1 MMSDQIDIDV
11 QSDPAGSDQRD
22 VSDDIVEVP
31 NLHSLVSVDEDQGD
45 SSVPEMA
52 RQIIL
57 ELLSF
62 GEKREKLEDGN
73 DIKDEKD
80 ARIRSEFPGK
90 STLFSNQPTSE
101 SRREENLALR
111 IRPTYNTGLNYR

>member
-31 NLHSLVSVDEDQGD
+31 NLHSLGSVDEDQGD
-45 SSVPEMA
+45 SSLPEMA

-57 ELLSF
+57 ELFF
-62 GEKREKLEDGN
+62 GERREMEDGN
-73 DIKDEKD
+73 HIKE
-80 ARIRSEFPGK
+80 
-90 STLFSNQPTSE
+90 
-101 SRREENLALR
+101 RRTCL
-111 IRPTYNTGLNYR
+111 